1 MKSADNRSFIYEKNQ
16 IVEVICQLRFP
27 AILSIEAKEPA
38 DFQDTVRD
46 RFPRYS
52 VREENLPAREG
63 GNQKMK
69 NHSFISADGAWKLS
83 LTKDFIALSTV
94 RYPGWE
100 TFALTL
106 DEVLGHFIQVY
117 HPAYFERVG
126 LRYLNA
132 FSREALELTDRRW
145 NDLLEP
151 KYLGV
156 LDDDGVNAE
165 DVAKCSVDVEQ
176 KLDGRC
182 SVKIHAG
189 PGSIRRT
196 VRTDQGMKTVQEPE
210 TRFILD
216 LDVYAGGKTGLAAAA
231 ETLEAIHGHADR
243 LFSDAITDVLH
254 NAMDPVEL

>member
-1 MKSADNRSFIYEKNQ
+1 MKSANHRSYVYEKNQ
-16 IVEVICQLRFP
+16 LVEVICQLRFP

-38 DFQDTVRD
+38 DFQDTVRG
-46 RFPRYS
+46 RFPRYG

-69 NHSFISADGAWKLS
+69 NHSFVSADGTWKLS
-83 LTKDFIALSTV
+83 LTRDFIALSTV
-94 RYPGWE
+94 RYPDWE
-100 TFALTL
+100 TFARTL
-106 DEVLGHFIQVY
+106 DEVLGHFIEVY
-117 HPAYFERVG
+117 RPAYFERVG

-132 FSREALELTDRRW
+132 VSREQLGLSGARW

-156 LDDDGVNAE
+156 LDDDDVNEA
-165 DVAKCSVDVEQ
+165 DVTKCSVDVEQ

-189 PGSIRRT
+189 PGSLRRA
-196 VRTDQGMKTVQEPE
+196 VRTDKGVQTVEEPE

-216 LDVYAGGKTGLAAAA
+216 LDVYSGGKTELADAAD
-231 ETLEAIHGHADR
+231 TLQALHGHADR
-243 LFSDAITDVLH
+243 LH
-254 NAMDPVEL
+254 EAMEPVEL